1 MDEIH
6 GWKECPG
13 PHCRL
18 ILLHVTLFLHT
29 ITCVTRSKII
39 TTLILLH
46 ITFLLTIIY
55 VSQGARL

>member
-18 ILLHVTLFLHT
+18 ILLHITLFLH
-29 ITCVTRSKII
+29 
-39 TTLILLH
+39 
-46 ITFLLTIIY
+46 TIIY
-55 VSQGARL
+55 VSQGEDYNYIYTITRLSKSSA